1 MKKIIA
7 KNFYKILVFLIIIN
21 ITSIFL
27 KVEKSLKILEVLISA
42 LLFVVSY
49 IIHEECMN
57 EIGAKV
63 LEVENIMR
71 DEFDKNLSEKEIQEI
86 YNNEYNKYFNKRLQ
100 N

>member
-7 KNFYKILVFLIIIN
+7 KNFYKILIFLIIIN
-21 ITSIFL
+21 VISIFL

-42 LLFVVSY
+42 LLFAVSY

-63 LEVENIMR
+63 LEGENIMK
-71 DEFDKNLSEKEIQEI
+71 DEFEKNLSEKEIKEI
-86 YNNEYNKYFNKRLQ
+86 YNNEYNKYFNKMKD
-100 N
+100 

>member
-7 KNFYKILVFLIIIN
+7 KNFYKILIFLIIIN
-21 ITSIFL
+21 VISIFL

-42 LLFVVSY
+42 LLFVVSC

-63 LEVENIMR
+63 LDIENIMR
-71 DEFDKNLSEKEIQEI
+71 DELDKNLSEKEIQEI
-86 YNNEYNKYFNKRLQ
+86 YNNEYNKYFNKRLES
-100 N
+100 

>member
-1 MKKIIA
+1 
-7 KNFYKILVFLIIIN
+7 
-21 ITSIFL
+21 
-27 KVEKSLKILEVLISA
+27 
-42 LLFVVSY
+42 
-49 IIHEECMN
+49 MN

>member
-7 KNFYKILVFLIIIN
+7 KNFYKILIFLIIIN
-21 ITSIFL
+21 VISIFL

-42 LLFVVSY
+42 LLFAVSY

-63 LEVENIMR
+63 LDIENIMR
-71 DEFDKNLSEKEIQEI
+71 DELDKNLSEKEIQEI
-86 YNNEYNKYFNKRLQ
+86 YNNEHNKYFNKGLES
-100 N
+100 

>member
-1 MKKIIA
+1 
-7 KNFYKILVFLIIIN
+7 
-21 ITSIFL
+21 
-27 KVEKSLKILEVLISA
+27 
-42 LLFVVSY
+42 
-49 IIHEECMN
+49 MN

-86 YNNEYNKYFNKRLQ
+86 YNNEYNKYFNKRLE